1 MHTGYGSGSTTVS
14 YLKTVD
20 NSFKISKWQK
30 GHILLMSVTNA
41 FKHYPARLDN
51 APRLQ
56 PQQQKCIVY
65 LYHLGKLRLP
75 VWLGAFISVAP
86 SNLEVPAKGINNGQQ
101 MKPGLAVVAP
111 PRSCSWTP
119 PTVQPQKEG

>member
-1 MHTGYGSGSTTVS
+1 
-14 YLKTVD
+14 
-20 NSFKISKWQK
+20 
-30 GHILLMSVTNA
+30 MSVTNT

-51 APRLQ
+51 VQQL
-56 PQQQKCIVY
+56 QQQKCIVY

-86 SNLEVPAKGINNGQQ
+86 SNLEVPATGLNNGQQ

-111 PRSCSWTP
+111 FSCIWTP
-119 PTVQPQKEG
+119 PIVQPQKD